1 MTLDDAILE
10 KLAGEDDMP
19 DFTCPE
25 CGGSFFSATPGPEET
40 TYECDTV
47 TDTFRCKWKGP
58 AFACFLPSR
67 AALAAEI
74 LALRKEGPNAG
85 VLEAALAVGRAR
97 QDHEGA
103 KSDPSRNVATG
114 QTLYAAE
121 THFDRVVREALK
133 SEGPVK

>member
-67 AALAAEI
+67 ATLAAEI
-74 LALRKEGPNAG
+74 LALRQEYRNADI
-85 VLEAALAVGRAR
+85 LKAALAVGRAR
-97 QDHEGA
+97 QVHEDA

-114 QTLYAAE
+114 QAVYAAE
-121 THFDRVVREALK
+121 THFDRVMREALK
-133 SEGPVK
+133 LEGSQK